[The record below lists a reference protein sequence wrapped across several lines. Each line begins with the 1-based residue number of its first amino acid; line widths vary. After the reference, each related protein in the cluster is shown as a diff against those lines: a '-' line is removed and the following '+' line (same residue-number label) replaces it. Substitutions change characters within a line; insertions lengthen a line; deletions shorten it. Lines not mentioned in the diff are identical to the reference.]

1 MVKTAELNSKEQAF
15 VERLCKSF
23 KEDGSKFTGPRMVY
37 LTGIA
42 IQNMHLGARR
52 EDKLAK
58 ALARGLSVREKMA
71 ADEGGHISADEAARQ
86 LEVSKQSVL
95 NMYHAGK
102 LLGWRTEKQGAVRF
116 PIWQFTD
123 NRRLSGLEE
132 VLTKLSA
139 GNVLDDW
146 GRIGFFLLTHGM
158 LGHRRPLD
166 LLRENKLDPVLRAAE
181 AYVE

>member
-1 MVKTAELNSKEQAF
+1 MVKTAELNSKEQQF

-23 KEDGSKFTGPRMVY
+23 KEDGSKFGGLRMVY

-42 IQNMHLGARR
+42 IQNMHTGARR
-52 EDKLAK
+52 EDKLAH

-71 ADEGGHISADEAARQ
+71 AEEGGHISAEEAARQ
-86 LEVSKQSVL
+86 LEVSKQSAL

-102 LLGWRTEKQGAVRF
+102 LLGWRTEKQGAIRF
-116 PIWQFTD
+116 PVWQFAEHG
-123 NRRLSGLEE
+123 RLPGLDE
-132 VLTKLSA
+132 VLTKLNA
-139 GNVLDDW
+139 GNVLEDW
-146 GRIGFFLLTHGM
+146 GKIGFFLQTQGT

-166 LLRENKLDPVLRAAE
+166 LLRENRLDRVLRAAA